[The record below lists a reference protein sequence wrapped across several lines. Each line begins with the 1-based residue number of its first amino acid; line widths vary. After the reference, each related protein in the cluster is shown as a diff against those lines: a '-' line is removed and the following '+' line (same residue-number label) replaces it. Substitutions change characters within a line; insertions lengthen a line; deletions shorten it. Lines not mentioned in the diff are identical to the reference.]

1 MVIQKFS
8 SFEEAEA
15 ADVKFYA
22 HNSWK
27 KSVAIVNDLIKQIW
41 SNPLI
46 GVKNRKFSGIRKMMK
61 NE

>member
-1 MVIQKFS
+1 MVIQKFN

-27 KSVAIVNDLIKQIW
+27 KSVEISKELIKQIW
-41 SNPLI
+41 SKPLTGI
-46 GVKNRKFSGIRKMMK
+46 KNRKFTGIRKMTE
-61 NE
+61 NV